1 MNGPHREDTL
11 FGKRLAIF
19 ALLFSFSILILA
31 SSEALAARGG
41 KKPTTSTNTGS
52 FSLVLVDS
60 TDGLAH
66 WGQHVTFNATS
77 TATYYF
83 VRLDCYQNGVWVY
96 EQSNGLYVGWLWT
109 KNFTLASTVW
119 SGGAAD
125 CTALLYSTNADGSN
139 FQSLA
144 TMGFHVAQ

>member
-19 ALLFSFSILILA
+19 ALIFSFSILILA

-60 TDGLAH
+60 TDGVAH

-83 VRLDCYQNGVWVY
+83 VRVNCSQSGALVYQ
-96 EQSNGLYVGWLWT
+96 QSIGFYV
-109 KNFTLASTVW
+109 
-119 SGGAAD
+119 
-125 CTALLYSTNADGSN
+125 
-139 FQSLA
+139 
-144 TMGFHVAQ
+144 

>member
-31 SSEALAARGG
+31 SSEAVAARGG

-60 TDGLAH
+60 TDGVAH

-77 TATYYF
+77 TAAYYF

-96 EQSNGLYVGWLWT
+96 EQSNGLYVGWPRT
-109 KNFTLASTVW
+109 QQTTTPRTSVCDRTTVVN
-119 SGGAAD
+119 G
-125 CTALLYSTNADGSN
+125 LLYSTNADGTN
-139 FQSLA
+139 FQPLA
-144 TMGFHVAQ
+144 TM

>member
-31 SSEALAARGG
+31 SSEAVAARGG

-60 TDGLAH
+60 TDGVAH
-66 WGQHVTFNATS
+66 WGQHVTFDVTS
-77 TATYYF
+77 TAAYYF
-83 VRLDCYQNGVWVY
+83 VRLDCYQNSVWVY
-96 EQSNGLYVGWLWT
+96 EQSTGLYVGWLRDQR
-109 KNFTLASTVW
+109 STRTWVVW
-119 SGGAAD
+119 GDGAAD
-125 CTALLYSTNADGSN
+125 GAALL
-139 FQSLA
+139 
-144 TMGFHVAQ
+144 

>member
-31 SSEALAARGG
+31 SSEAVAARGG

-60 TDGLAH
+60 TDGVAH
-66 WGQHVTFNATS
+66 WGQHVTFDVTS
-77 TATYYF
+77 SARYSRSEERREENEGRAY
-83 VRLDCYQNGVWVY
+83 G
-96 EQSNGLYVGWLWT
+96 QSNGLYDGWLWT
-109 KNFTLASTVW
+109 KNF
-119 SGGAAD
+119 
-125 CTALLYSTNADGSN
+125 
-139 FQSLA
+139 
-144 TMGFHVAQ
+144 

>member
-60 TDGLAH
+60 TDGVAH
-66 WGQHVTFNATS
+66 WGQHITFSVAS
-77 TATYYF
+77 SATYSF
-83 VRLDCYQNGVWVY
+83 VRARCYQSGTRSEERRV
-96 EQSNGLYVGWLWT
+96 GLEVSWRWT
-109 KNFTLASTVW
+109 A
-119 SGGAAD
+119 
-125 CTALLYSTNADGSN
+125 
-139 FQSLA
+139 
-144 TMGFHVAQ
+144 